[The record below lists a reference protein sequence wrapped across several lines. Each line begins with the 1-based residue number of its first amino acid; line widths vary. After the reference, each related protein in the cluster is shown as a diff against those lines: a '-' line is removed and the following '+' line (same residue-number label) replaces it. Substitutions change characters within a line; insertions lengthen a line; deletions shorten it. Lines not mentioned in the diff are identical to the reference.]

1 MVNGRENG
9 SNHRGADRSAAL
21 GLLILLCAFFIFLGM
36 PAGNADPLD
45 AEETAD
51 TEEAYGDAVEDAVQ
65 TFLNG
70 YRYSQVHTVPH
81 YRKRNQVMS
90 ATYFDGR
97 ALALDG
103 SRGLPDF
110 CIPGL
115 AEREHMIPQ
124 GIACLP
130 GTDDVIISS
139 YDADGSSPSILSV
152 LDART
157 GRVCAVFLLQYPDGR
172 ECHSHVGGIAVSD
185 WNLYITTKGSRIGCI
200 PLARIRRMLDAVS
213 SGNGMP
219 VMSLGMTAET
229 DLSSMMNGASTGYIS
244 VMDGVLYTGNFYHK
258 NSAYHV
264 SADPERGANSLVLAF
279 PLCGNDAETEWENFA
294 KCAPARRY
302 LIPKEITKIQDAVVW
317 GDRMYISSSYG
328 RRHNSKFIIA
338 DVRKDES
345 ADPSG
350 EEIYTLNT
358 DGMTSL
364 PAMPMIEGFCIRPE
378 NGRAYL
384 ISESGSIRYTG
395 STTPRHACDP
405 TDTVW
410 EIQLADDV

>member
-1 MVNGRENG
+1 MRIPLTQRKQKKQKRHMETPSRMPCRHFSMDTGILRFTRFRITGRE
-9 SNHRGADRSAAL
+9 
-21 GLLILLCAFFIFLGM
+21 I
-36 PAGNADPLD
+36 
-45 AEETAD
+45 
-51 TEEAYGDAVEDAVQ
+51 
-65 TFLNG
+65 
-70 YRYSQVHTVPH
+70 
-81 YRKRNQVMS
+81 
-90 ATYFDGR
+90 GR

-172 ECHSHVGGIAVSD
+172 ECHSHVGGVAVSD
-185 WNLYITTKGSRIGCI
+185 WNLYLTTKGSGIGCI

-328 RRHNSKFIIA
+328 RRHNSEFIIA
-338 DVRKDES
+338 NVRKEES

>member
-1 MVNGRENG
+1 
-9 SNHRGADRSAAL
+9 
-21 GLLILLCAFFIFLGM
+21 
-36 PAGNADPLD
+36 
-45 AEETAD
+45 
-51 TEEAYGDAVEDAVQ
+51 
-65 TFLNG
+65 
-70 YRYSQVHTVPH
+70 
-81 YRKRNQVMS
+81 
-90 ATYFDGR
+90 
-97 ALALDG
+97 
-103 SRGLPDF
+103 
-110 CIPGL
+110 
-115 AEREHMIPQ
+115 
-124 GIACLP
+124 
-130 GTDDVIISS
+130 
-139 YDADGSSPSILSV
+139 
-152 LDART
+152 
-157 GRVCAVFLLQYPDGR
+157 
-172 ECHSHVGGIAVSD
+172 
-185 WNLYITTKGSRIGCI
+185 
-200 PLARIRRMLDAVS
+200 MLDAVS

-328 RRHNSKFIIA
+328 RRHNSEFIIA
-338 DVRKDES
+338 NVRKEES

>member
-9 SNHRGADRSAAL
+9 SNHRGADRTAAFR
-21 GLLILLCAFFIFLGM
+21 LLILLCAFFVVLWM
-36 PAGNADPLD
+36 PGGNTDSFG
-45 AEETAD
+45 AEVTD
-51 TEEAYGDAVEDAVQ
+51 GSTVEDAVQ
-65 TFLNG
+65 TFLSG

-81 YRKRNQVMS
+81 YRKRNQAMR

-103 SRGLPDF
+103 SMGLPDF

-130 GTDDVIISS
+130 GTNDVIISS

-152 LDART
+152 LEAQT

-172 ECHSHVGGIAVSD
+172 ECHSHVGGVAVSD
-185 WNLYITTKGSRIGCI
+185 WNLYLTTRGSRIGCI
-200 PLARIRRMLDAVS
+200 SLAKIRRMLAAVS
-213 SGNGMP
+213 AGNGMP
-219 VMSLGMTAET
+219 VMSLTMDAET
-229 DLSSMMNGASTGYIS
+229 DLSTMMNGASTGYIS

-258 NSAYHV
+258 SSAYHV

-279 PLCGNDAETEWENFA
+279 PLCGDDSGSEWKNFA
-294 KCAPARRY
+294 GCAPARRY

-317 GDRMYISSSYG
+317 GDRMYLSSSYG
-328 RRHNSKFIIA
+328 RRHNSEFIIA
-338 DVRKDES
+338 DVRKEES
-345 ADPSG
+345 CDPSG
-350 EEIYTLNT
+350 EEIYTL
-358 DGMTSL
+358 DMDRMTSFT
-364 PAMPMIEGFCIRPE
+364 AMPMTEGFCILPE
-378 NGRAYL
+378 NKRAYL

>member
-9 SNHRGADRSAAL
+9 SNHRGAD
-21 GLLILLCAFFIFLGM
+21 
-36 PAGNADPLD
+36 ADPFD
-45 AEETAD
+45 AEET
-51 TEEAYGDAVEDAVQ
+51 EEAEEAHGDAVEDAVQ

-172 ECHSHVGGIAVSD
+172 ECHSHVGGVAVSD
-185 WNLYITTKGSRIGCI
+185 WNLYLTTKGSGIGCI

-219 VMSLGMTAET
+219 VMSPLGMTAET

-328 RRHNSKFIIA
+328 RRHNSEFIIA
-338 DVRKDES
+338 NVRKEES

-364 PAMPMIEGFCIRPE
+364 PAMPMIEPE